1 MVREDRHQFVAT
13 LLVRRCDRRVRRAE
27 RVNKTTVAMATAAW
41 FYRWRPF
48 RGYMSEGEREMSKRD
63 SPDHDAV
70 EIIEQFGA
78 DVNEPSLPDKG
89 ARLEV
94 DAEVMAVLEENEG
107 SFLTAEIVAAI
118 TNYSEGHVR
127 NRLHALTEDDD
138 TDVERERWYKEI
150 LAAIIGGDF
159 VVLSDDKDVLLDV
172 VKQYCPSE
180 LGKAQ
185 SMTTSELRDFL
196 LEEYASGQV
205 TTKTDALY
213 FGIRE

>member
-1 MVREDRHQFVAT
+1 
-13 LLVRRCDRRVRRAE
+13 
-27 RVNKTTVAMATAAW
+27 
-41 FYRWRPF
+41 
-48 RGYMSEGEREMSKRD
+48 MSKRD

-70 EIIEQFGA
+70 EIIEQLGE
-78 DVNEPSLPDKG
+78 DVNEPSLPDKA

-94 DAEVMAVLEENEG
+94 DTEVMAALEENEG

-127 NRLHALTEDDD
+127 SRLHALTEDDD
-138 TDVERERWYKEI
+138 TDVERERRYKEI

-159 VVLSDDKDVLLDV
+159 VVLADDKDVLLEV

-180 LGKAQ
+180 FGTAQ
-185 SMTTSELRDFL
+185 AMTTNELRDFIL
-196 LEEYASGQV
+196 DEYASGQV